1 MVKNMMNEIAMLS
14 LIIECL
20 ILIVFAYLI
29 IITNKKQQMTVNGL
43 SHVWGQLNQINI
55 RFMEYMI
62 ENKNENKEYLDTI
75 VDEEETDEG
84 NS

>member
-1 MVKNMMNEIAMLS
+1 MKNMMNEIAILS
-14 LIIECL
+14 LVIECL
-20 ILIVFAYLI
+20 ILGVFSYLI
-29 IITNKKQQMTVNGL
+29 ITTNKKQQMMVNGL

-62 ENKNENKEYLDTI
+62 ENKDENKEYLDTI

>member
-1 MVKNMMNEIAMLS
+1 MMNEIAILS
-14 LIIECL
+14 LVIECL
-20 ILIVFAYLI
+20 ILGVFSYLI
-29 IITNKKQQMTVNGL
+29 ITTNKKQQMVVNGL

>member
-1 MVKNMMNEIAMLS
+1 MM
-14 LIIECL
+14 
-20 ILIVFAYLI
+20 
-29 IITNKKQQMTVNGL
+29 VNGL

-62 ENKNENKEYLDTI
+62 EDENKEYLDTLI
-75 VDEEETDEG
+75 DEQGTDED

>member
-1 MVKNMMNEIAMLS
+1 VKNMMNEKAILS
-14 LIIECL
+14 LVIECL
-20 ILIVFAYLI
+20 ILGVFSYLI
-29 IITNKKQQMTVNGL
+29 ITTNKKQQMMVNGL

-62 ENKNENKEYLDTI
+62 ENKDENKEYLDTI

>member
-1 MVKNMMNEIAMLS
+1 MMNEIAMLS

-20 ILIVFAYLI
+20 ILGVFSYLI
-29 IITNKKQQMTVNGL
+29 ITTNKKQQMMVNGL

-62 ENKNENKEYLDTI
+62 EDENKEYLDTLI
-75 VDEEETDEG
+75 DEQGTDED

>member
-1 MVKNMMNEIAMLS
+1 MMIEIAILS

-20 ILIVFAYLI
+20 MLGVFSYLIVT
-29 IITNKKQQMTVNGL
+29 TNKKQQMMVNGL

-55 RFMEYMI
+55 RFIEYMI
-62 ENKNENKEYLDTI
+62 EDENKEYLDTI
-75 VDEEETDEG
+75 VDEEETDED

>member
-1 MVKNMMNEIAMLS
+1 MKNMMNEIAILS
-14 LIIECL
+14 LVIECL
-20 ILIVFAYLI
+20 ILGVFSYLI
-29 IITNKKQQMTVNGL
+29 ITTNKKQQMMVNGL

-62 ENKNENKEYLDTI
+62 ENKNENKEYLDTLI
-75 VDEEETDEG
+75 DEQGTDED

>member
-1 MVKNMMNEIAMLS
+1 MNEIAMMS

-20 ILIVFAYLI
+20 ILGAFSYYLVAM
-29 IITNKKQQMTVNGL
+29 NKKQQMVVNGL
-43 SHVWGQLNQINI
+43 SHVWGQLNEINI

-75 VDEEETDEG
+75 VDEEKTDEG

>member
-1 MVKNMMNEIAMLS
+1 MMNEIAILS
-14 LIIECL
+14 LVIECL
-20 ILIVFAYLI
+20 ILRVFSYLI
-29 IITNKKQQMTVNGL
+29 ITTNKKQQMMVNGL

-62 ENKNENKEYLDTI
+62 ENKDENKEYLDTI

>member
-1 MVKNMMNEIAMLS
+1 MMNEIAILS
-14 LIIECL
+14 LVIECL
-20 ILIVFAYLI
+20 ILGVFSYLTI
-29 IITNKKQQMTVNGL
+29 TTNKKQQMMVNGL

-62 ENKNENKEYLDTI
+62 ENKDENKEYLDTI
-75 VDEEETDEG
+75 VDEDETDEG

>member
-1 MVKNMMNEIAMLS
+1 MKNMMNEIAILS
-14 LIIECL
+14 LVIECL
-20 ILIVFAYLI
+20 ILGVFSYLI
-29 IITNKKQQMTVNGL
+29 ITTNKKQQMVVNGL

>member
-1 MVKNMMNEIAMLS
+1 VKNMMNEIAILS
-14 LIIECL
+14 LVIECL
-20 ILIVFAYLI
+20 ILGVFSYLI
-29 IITNKKQQMTVNGL
+29 ITTNKKQQMMVNGL

-62 ENKNENKEYLDTI
+62 ENKDENKEYLDTI

>member
-1 MVKNMMNEIAMLS
+1 M
-14 LIIECL
+14 IECL
-20 ILIVFAYLI
+20 ILGVFSYLI
-29 IITNKKQQMTVNGL
+29 ITTNKKQQMMVNGL

-62 ENKNENKEYLDTI
+62 ENKDENKEYLDTI

>member
-1 MVKNMMNEIAMLS
+1 MMNEIAILS
-14 LIIECL
+14 LVIECL
-20 ILIVFAYLI
+20 ILGVFSYLI
-29 IITNKKQQMTVNGL
+29 ITTNKKQQMMVNGL

-62 ENKNENKEYLDTI
+62 ENKDENKEYLDTI

>member
-1 MVKNMMNEIAMLS
+1 M
-14 LIIECL
+14 
-20 ILIVFAYLI
+20 
-29 IITNKKQQMTVNGL
+29 NKKQQMVVNGL
-43 SHVWGQLNQINI
+43 SHVWGQLNEINI

-75 VDEEETDEG
+75 VDEEKTDEG